1 MFNSTTHEIRTHG
14 ASWFSDGEVDL
25 GLQSRPAVIT
35 DDHVEATGQLRT
47 DRSCRS
53 VGTASATGEVI
64 AAGGAR
70 YSLQQRWTMSQAAA
84 GSRASAR
91 SKQEMTAKT
100 WWLQMVSR
108 EKFARSAMMGVAKS
122 ED

>member
-1 MFNSTTHEIRTHG
+1 MATTDQVSSVPHTLPSLRDSP
-14 ASWFSDGEVDL
+14 ASETS
-25 GLQSRPAVIT
+25 
-35 DDHVEATGQLRT
+35 LRT

-70 YSLQQRWTMSQAAA
+70 YSLQQRWTTSQAAA